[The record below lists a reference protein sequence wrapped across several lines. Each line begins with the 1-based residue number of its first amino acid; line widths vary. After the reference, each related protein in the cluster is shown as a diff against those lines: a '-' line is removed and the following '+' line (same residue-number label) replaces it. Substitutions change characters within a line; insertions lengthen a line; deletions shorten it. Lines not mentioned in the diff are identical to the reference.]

1 MRGQRIGEAKRPG
14 PPTPT
19 HNPALPNSLNI
30 TRVDGSPLV
39 LKASPMKGKG
49 WRWQSGGNR
58 GAKRLDAAERACA
71 ADALGLWWQK
81 HAAEM
86 AAESL
91 TAIEAE
97 MRACAQQG
105 QCWCR

>member
-1 MRGQRIGEAKRPG
+1 M
-14 PPTPT
+14 PT
-19 HNPALPNSLNI
+19 HPALPNSLNI

-71 ADALGLWWQK
+71 ADALWLWWQK

-86 AAESL
+86 AAERL

-97 MRACAQQG
+97 VACLRAAGEAREGEDQG
-105 QCWCR
+105 EAAVAGGCIF